1 MEPNNS
7 PPDAL
12 DALRIQAAAVAA
24 QQAALTEEELRLQQ
38 RRSALEKQES
48 QLAAHLD
55 DRRRR
60 LLEAQE
66 QLKAERGSL
75 EEERTALRGELG
87 QEKENAARER
97 QRFVDLRKR
106 QKQRWLVHWR
116 QQEAKVKQ
124 RQQELD
130 AERERGRK
138 QAEAL
143 ERERA
148 TFEQGRLKINGELEL
163 RRCGLQEERHEL
175 SLEQQRWEATINVEH
190 AERQRQEK
198 ALAAREAAVAEAE
211 RTLTEQ
217 KRQWEQGQDA
227 RRHESDGL
235 EKRIRH
241 LRSQLPPAADFV
253 AEVARLPQSVHRGV
267 GSLATSATG
276 VEVPPTVWRLVGDLA
291 DQRWRLLEQW
301 QLLLEVHSDWDR
313 ERGDVATA
321 LEATA
326 LQFIER
332 EQHLVAQEGD
342 LEARLAAAQ
351 RQQEALV
358 QQRQRLDGWQARLTG
373 EEAGWQS
380 ERAGL
385 LVEIQAR
392 EESVVALTQQLQA
405 VRQRRERRRR
415 QELDALRTA
424 QARCEEMR
432 RQYAALWHDCQKRQ
446 AVMTQRER
454 ELASVRLALE
464 RYRVESLLRAPNP
477 AAAEKRIEKLTQ
489 KAAERFAVVER
500 DLAKQR
506 DALSAEAKRLDGRA
520 AQLQQWQDELD
531 QRSQDL
537 AHSEAS
543 EEGRRL
549 EQTTADQ
556 HCHRQL
562 RQLQLRR
569 QHDER
574 QLAALRDEIER
585 VARFLLDDT
594 PNEGES
600 PLAA

>member
-7 PPDAL
+7 SPDAL

-38 RRSALEKQES
+38 RRGALEKQES

-55 DRRRR
+55 ERRRR
-60 LLEAQE
+60 LLESQD
-66 QLKAERGSL
+66 QLKAERALL
-75 EEERTALRGELG
+75 EQERTVLRGELG

-97 QRFVDLRKR
+97 QRFIDLRKR

-116 QQEAKVKQ
+116 QQDAKVKQ

-130 AERERGRK
+130 AEQERGRK
-138 QAEAL
+138 QAETL

-148 TFEQGRLKINGELEL
+148 AFEQGRLKLNGELEL
-163 RRCGLQEERHEL
+163 RRCALQEERHEL
-175 SLEQQRWEATINVEH
+175 ALEQQRWEATINLEQV
-190 AERQRQEK
+190 ERQRLEK

-211 RTLTEQ
+211 RTLAEQ
-217 KRQWEQGQDA
+217 KRQWEQGQEA

-253 AEVARLPQSVHRGV
+253 AEVVRLPQSVSRSL
-267 GSLATSATG
+267 GSLTTSAT
-276 VEVPPTVWRLVGDLA
+276 VPPVLWRLAGDIT

-301 QLLLEVHSDWDR
+301 HRLLEVHSFWDR
-313 ERGDVATA
+313 ERTDVAAA

-332 EQHLVAQEGD
+332 EQQLVGLERD
-342 LEARLAAAQ
+342 LEARLTAAQ
-351 RQQEALV
+351 RQHETLV
-358 QQRQRLDGWQARLTG
+358 EQRQRLDGWQARLTG
-373 EEAGWQS
+373 QEAGWQS
-380 ERAGL
+380 ERSGL

-392 EESVVALTQQLQA
+392 EESVVALTQQLEA

-424 QARCEEMR
+424 HTRCEEMR

-454 ELASVRLALE
+454 EMAAVRLALE

-477 AAAEKRIEKLTQ
+477 ATAEKRIEKLTQ
-489 KAAERFAVVER
+489 KAAERFAAVER

-506 DALSAEAKRLDGRA
+506 DALTAEATRLEGRA
-520 AQLQQWQDELD
+520 EQLQQWQDELD

-537 AHSEAS
+537 AHSEGS
-543 EEGRRL
+543 EEVRHL
-549 EQTTADQ
+549 EQTSADQ
-556 HCHRQL
+556 QCHRQL

-574 QLAALRDEIER
+574 QLAALRDEVER
-585 VARFLLDDT
+585 VARLLLDDV
-594 PNEGES
+594 PNEEES
-600 PLAA
+600 SLAA